1 MKSIFLNYLNSK
13 SSFFWITAIMMII
26 TICIVVLSEAYG
38 LNFVS
43 TSFVKI

>member
-13 SSFFWITAIMMII
+13 SSFFWITAIMTII

-43 TSFVKI
+43 TS